1 MDQEITQMCTSG
13 STDIL
18 IVATNLGSLLLFDLK
33 NIDSNTTACD
43 SLNYWGLLEVQV
55 KGFSEMD

>member
-1 MDQEITQMCTSG
+1 MCTSG